1 MCDTDLVGFDVA
13 YLVTAKQNA
22 VRLPTAEP
30 RRFSCGLRP
39 AHESPVQRALKYAGI
54 H

>member
-1 MCDTDLVGFDVA
+1 MCDTDLVGFDV
-13 YLVTAKQNA
+13 
-22 VRLPTAEP
+22 
-30 RRFSCGLRP
+30 GP